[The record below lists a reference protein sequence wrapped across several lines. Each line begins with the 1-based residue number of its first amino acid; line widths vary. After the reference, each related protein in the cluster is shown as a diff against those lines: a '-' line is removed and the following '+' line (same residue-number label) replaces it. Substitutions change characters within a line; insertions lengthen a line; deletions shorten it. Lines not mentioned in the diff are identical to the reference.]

1 MCPIHCET
9 PTMNSHPLLEPTS
22 SFLDSTEEVVSG
34 EEQSADKEQTD
45 EEDEE
50 DEDVLN
56 RPIKTF
62 IPDYERI
69 SYAYSALN
77 NLYRGE
83 DDDDNFQ
90 SFIGS
95 RLVHFRAKE
104 VIKKM
109 SRRQR
114 YIKNEKHVML
124 KSIKK

>member
-1 MCPIHCET
+1 
-9 PTMNSHPLLEPTS
+9 MNSHPLLESTS

-62 IPDYERI
+62 VPDYEQI
-69 SYAYSALN
+69 YYAYSALN

-90 SFIGS
+90 SFIEACS
-95 RLVHFRAKE
+95 F
-104 VIKKM
+104 
-109 SRRQR
+109 
-114 YIKNEKHVML
+114 
-124 KSIKK
+124 